1 MAIDRTTKY
10 RCQWQSKAGWAMM
23 LEIIPAGEYMDLTPF
38 DVVNFRRAAMSYEFA
53 GAGFDDLPIG
63 MMKHLAC
70 SFEFKFQNLPSGLKE
85 LLKTPE
91 FDGTEG
97 SYETTTLFTLWSDEG
112 LGGDLIIQYVGSQAK
127 TLGNKFTLSSI
138 DSVDSV
144 KIETFDLIKT
154 ILDVLPSTML
164 FGDVGGNQYWTQ
176 TTETVSTGLGVEIS
190 DFRNGTRAKYDIPTT
205 YRYRLLFY
213 SISQFR
219 TYLIYFFEKFLA
231 IWTRTGTIGSTYEQS
246 IYTNNYPSRAVTLYK
261 QGTTQAHTKG
271 TALSEDT
278 VLILGHVCDY
288 DGINYTSLGGFFSN
302 DKEGVAEYD
311 SMSSF
316 LTALCENLTVKFRWK
331 PITETN
337 GVTGFTN
344 INYVFH
350 WLKPLESSVTTITL
364 TPKII
369 GKNYDISTAEKV
381 FLVAESETPNM
392 GQDNT
397 TLNRVS
403 LTVSNKTDVWSTK
416 FILHNSPTVPNDVD
430 LSSRNVSPDNVYEQ
444 KIYPRKLYYRDSGLT
459 YKVHESVVISDGIN
473 TKTLDNPTALPNDNN
488 WNIDTVS
495 GWVTE
500 TQNTNCLQQATA
512 EYITENWGKR
522 DQCIREFTCK
532 MIGGDAAGSIMPRHA
547 GDVFT
552 LPTVDELGATATSV
566 LLEAKPNYEDATIEC
581 KFLSLGA

>member
-23 LEIIPAGEYMDLTPF
+23 LEIIPAGEYMDLTAF

-112 LGGDLIIQYVGSQAK
+112 LGGDLIIQYVGAQAK

-154 ILDVLPSTML
+154 ILDVLPSNMV
-164 FGDVGGNQYWTQ
+164 FGDVGGNEYWTQ
-176 TTETVSTGLGVEIS
+176 TTETVNRSGVTDFIYINGATFPIKS
-190 DFRNGTRAKYDIPTT
+190 DSFSSN
-205 YRYRLLFY
+205 RYMMFY

-219 TYLIYFFEKFLA
+219 TYLIFFFEKFLA

-246 IYTNNYPSRAVTLYK
+246 VYTNNYPSRAVTLYK
-261 QGTTQAHTKG
+261 QGTTQVHTKG
-271 TALSEDT
+271 TALNEDT

-288 DGINYTSLGGFFSN
+288 DGTNYTSLGGFFSN
-302 DKEGVAEYD
+302 DKEGVSEYD
-311 SMSSF
+311 SESSF

-350 WLKPLESSVTTITL
+350 WLKPLESSVTTISL

-397 TLNRVS
+397 ALNRVS

-416 FILHNSPTVPNDVD
+416 FILHNSPTIPTDSGGFATVQIENRV
-430 LSSRNVSPDNVYEQ
+430 
-444 KIYPRKLYYRDSGLT
+444 YPRKLYYVESGAV

-500 TQNTNCLQQATA
+500 TQQTAGMQQATA

-566 LLEAKPNYEDATIEC
+566 LLEAKPDYESGTIEC